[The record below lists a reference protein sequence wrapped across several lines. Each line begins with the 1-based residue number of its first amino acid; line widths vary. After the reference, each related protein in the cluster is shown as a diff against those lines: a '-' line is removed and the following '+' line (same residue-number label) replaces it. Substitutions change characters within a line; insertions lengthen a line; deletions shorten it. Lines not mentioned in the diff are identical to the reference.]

1 LQQQKQAAAHSEREH
16 KLQLLAA
23 QTELA
28 AAQQQA
34 TAAADTTSKL
44 TTAQMTALLENSTQL
59 LREQKQRLD
68 TAIVSATRGGSI
80 ALANAHRAH
89 CEALERH
96 NGQLQAL
103 ELGYNAAVENV
114 RQQYEHTLQEQ
125 ATGMQT
131 LKQQL
136 HSSRTHKAQHVK
148 VSTTNSPMYDV
159 SLYSGVVMLGR
170 VCIPLLV

>member
-1 LQQQKQAAAHSEREH
+1 MIAVQA
-16 KLQLLAA
+16 
-23 QTELA
+23 ELA

-34 TAAADTTSKL
+34 TVAADTATKL

-68 TAIVSATRGGSI
+68 AAILIATRGGSI

-89 CEALERH
+89 REALERH

-114 RQQYEHTLQEQ
+114 RQQYEHVLKEQ
-125 ATGMQT
+125 ATVVQT

-136 HSSRTHKAQHVK
+136 HTSRTHKAQHVK
-148 VSTTNSPMYDV
+148 VSITVT
-159 SLYSGVVMLGR
+159 
-170 VCIPLLV
+170 